1 MLGDPSHKKT
11 FAVWDDD
18 LLRRMSKKFL
28 GHEDLDVESV
38 LEDMCQALKGIELV
52 VRVGVATK
60 KDGASVSLDLF
71 DVAEQVNSDGCLAA
85 YKAIVH
91 DVVQGL
97 PAIAPACCRHVTV
110 NDLGQLIVKA
120 CDTERLVETVKLMVR
135 VVEPLDL
142 KVMDGTDGLEVC
154 LKLSLIH
161 I

>member
-1 MLGDPSHKKT
+1 
-11 FAVWDDD
+11 VWDDD

-110 NDLGQLIVKA
+110 NDLGPSRMDYRLGFVPPEMRRRAHTRATYTSPAVPTDLDSCRLKCAAGHTQEPPILVQL
-120 CDTERLVETVKLMVR
+120 
-135 VVEPLDL
+135 
-142 KVMDGTDGLEVC
+142 
-154 LKLSLIH
+154 
-161 I
+161 